1 MHFIVHVHGIYI
13 VKKRVAENKL
23 LILHEDELYK
33 LLIHKFFYN
42 PKLNEIEHFLLDN
55 KDDCC

>member
-42 PKLNEIEHFLLDN
+42 PKLNEIEHFL